1 MTFSTLIS
9 LTNLIKTTSQREEP
23 SHQDDLVN
31 EARNRAAD
39 FNGIQSIVSDSLSD
53 LSEKVELLMDLAKD
67 TGAARLDTVKDK
79 DGLTVFKKIDRITR
93 DYTSAMQKL
102 MAEAE
107 VMIMQVVE
115 SRDDLIDSMIEANH
129 QRLTEGKNYDDSAE
143 FTDEF
148 YGIVQKVNDIKR
160 VVKAPRFMN
169 WMKATD
175 HNFGTGGEESCVTL
189 GGAVIEST
197 NDLAAKLGALEDKL
211 HAAE

>member
-9 LTNLIKTTSQREEP
+9 LTSLIKSTSDEV
-23 SHQDDLVN
+23 SANHDDLMN

-39 FNGIQSIVSDSLSD
+39 FNGIQSIVSDSLGD
-53 LSEKVELLMDLAKD
+53 LSDKVAMLMDLAKE
-67 TGAARLDTVKDK
+67 TGATRLDTVKDK

-129 QRLTEGKNYDDSAE
+129 QRLTEAKNYDDSAE

-148 YGIVQKVNDIKR
+148 FGVVQKVNDIKR

-175 HNFGTGGEESCVTL
+175 HNLDTDGEESCESL
-189 GGAVIEST
+189 GKAVIEST

-211 HAAE
+211 HEAN